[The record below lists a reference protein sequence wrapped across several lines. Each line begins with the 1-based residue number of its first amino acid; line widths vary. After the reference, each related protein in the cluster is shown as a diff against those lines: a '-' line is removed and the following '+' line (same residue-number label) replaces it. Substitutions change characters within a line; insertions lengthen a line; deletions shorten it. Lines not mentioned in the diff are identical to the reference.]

1 MDFLP
6 VLVKR
11 LKIPVIEVAFRLLSD
26 RLIERDCRLLRD
38 SGIGTKK
45 LFAKGIGK

>member
-11 LKIPVIEVAFRLLSD
+11 LRVPVIEVAFRLLSA
-26 RLIERDCRLLRD
+26 RLIERDRRLLRE
-38 SGIGTKK
+38 SGIGMKK
-45 LFAKGIGK
+45 LFPKGIGK